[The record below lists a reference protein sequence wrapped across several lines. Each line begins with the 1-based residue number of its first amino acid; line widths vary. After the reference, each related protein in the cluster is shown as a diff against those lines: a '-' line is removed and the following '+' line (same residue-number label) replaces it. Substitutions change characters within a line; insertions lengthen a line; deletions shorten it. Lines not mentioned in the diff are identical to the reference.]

1 VKIGATNI
9 QYQPECIMMTA
20 KTPFLTKVSCG
31 LSIAL
36 LALALTSHISPVRAQ
51 TDALAP
57 TWLEMFV
64 NPIADAVK
72 ALGERLSS
80 LEAKVAASGLSFTSR
95 QITAHELCLADDEGG
110 RTCINKAQLDGLL
123 KTMQTA
129 AIDESATVTNS
140 VTKQAELL
148 SAAPAMGAK
157 ASGLERPVEI
167 ETTGVTDDATRRAA
181 VDWQDEL
188 EEDGVFPTTSGRAL
202 VSHPDV
208 EINLP

>member
-1 VKIGATNI
+1 
-9 QYQPECIMMTA
+9 MMTP

-36 LALALTSHISPVRAQ
+36 LALALTSNVSPVRAQ
-51 TDALAP
+51 ADVLAP

-72 ALGERLSS
+72 ALGDRLGS
-80 LEAKVAASGLSFTSR
+80 LEAKVAAGGLSFTSR
-95 QITAHELCLADDEGG
+95 QVTAHELCIADDEGG
-110 RTCINKAQLDGLL
+110 RTCINKAQLDALI

-129 AIDESATVTNS
+129 AIDEATTVTNS
-140 VTKQAELL
+140 VTKETELL
-148 SAAPAMGAK
+148 SGAPAMGAR
-157 ASGLERPVEI
+157 ASGLEKPA
-167 ETTGVTDDATRRAA
+167 ETATDETRQAA

-188 EEDGVFPTTSGRAL
+188 EDDVVFPTTPGLAL

-208 EINLP
+208 EIILP

>member
-1 VKIGATNI
+1 
-9 QYQPECIMMTA
+9 MMTP

-36 LALALTSHISPVRAQ
+36 LALALTSNVSPVRAQ
-51 TDALAP
+51 ADALAP

-72 ALGERLSS
+72 AFGDRLGS
-80 LEAKVAASGLSFTSR
+80 LEAKVAAGGLSFTSR
-95 QITAHELCLADDEGG
+95 QITAHELCIADDEGG
-110 RTCINKAQLDGLL
+110 RTCINKAQLDALI
-123 KTMQTA
+123 KMQTA
-129 AIDESATVTNS
+129 AIDEATTVTNS

-148 SAAPAMGAK
+148 SAAPAMGVR
-157 ASGLERPVEI
+157 ASGLEKPADTATD
-167 ETTGVTDDATRRAA
+167 ETRQAA

-188 EEDGVFPTTSGRAL
+188 EDDVVFPTAPGLAL

-208 EINLP
+208 EIILP